1 MKPVVFLTLL
11 LLSFLS
17 VMGQEVPLKMRI
29 YLIGDAG
36 EIENGHHPVVE
47 HLRSRLGDSPS
58 VPTHLIYLG
67 DNIYPLG
74 LPSSESENRTEA
86 EAILRAQL
94 DIWSDLPGNIWMVP
108 GNHDWEKGKSEG
120 WNAVL
125 RTEKFIQ
132 ENYPEDRVQWV
143 PESACP
149 GPKAIPLD
157 ENTLLIALDSQ
168 WWLHSNE
175 KPGVDSDCE
184 FKTEEEIIAAIAYLL
199 EENQDKIIL
208 FAMHHPMRAYGPHN
222 GAYSWKDH
230 LFPMTAAKKNLYIP
244 LPVVGSIYPLYR
256 TWFGDIQ
263 DIPHPKYQ
271 AMIGALDGIFERHPN
286 VIQVSGHEHGLFY
299 TREGNKH
306 YIVSG
311 AGAKFTH
318 IKKNNPAAFTYPKQG
333 YAYLDFY
340 EDHRVILKFL
350 DPEKAEPIFDSE
362 LVEPYALDMDDLKL
376 FERKNPPNSTQPIS
390 LQYQKGKIHQVFL
403 GSNYRDTWAIPAT
416 FPTLDLTQEM
426 GGLTILKRGGG
437 MQTKSLRVEN
447 PNGKEFVL
455 RSVNK
460 YPENAIPA
468 ILRMTI
474 AKDIVQDQISASHPY
489 ASLAVAR
496 LAEEAGIIHTNPK
509 IVYLPDDPLL
519 GIYRNDFGN
528 ALYLFEER
536 EIAKRDAPE
545 NVKFY
550 STDKMLKELHEDNDH
565 EIKQKEVLKAR
576 LFDLWIADWD
586 RHDDQ
591 WRWVAEKGK
600 NGLEFSPMPR
610 DRDQAF
616 FVNEGFFPKIASR
629 KWSNPKFQGFGYE
642 LKNVNGFMF
651 NGRFF
656 DRSFMN
662 GLDRK
667 DWEEE
672 IEKFLPKLSEE
683 AIKGAF
689 QDWPKEVA
697 DKDGP
702 EIQAKLSARKN
713 WIKEKALEYYDF
725 LADGVDVVGT
735 NKDEEFEIKHLP
747 NGNVDVEVRK
757 INKDG
762 KLEQRIYNR
771 TFSPLETKEIRLYG
785 LEGDDRFLWEG
796 EGENEILIR
805 VIPGLGDKELI
816 DSAVLSGKKHLVY
829 VPKKELATYS
839 GPNLKIKEA
848 PDPDYL
854 TYDRLAFKY
863 DKVMPLASVEYNQ
876 DDGVFLGAGILWEKH
891 GFKKKPYAAMHSL
904 TGNYAMKTGA
914 FNLEYKGR
922 AVDLVKDWDF
932 VWLADVKA
940 PDYVFNYFGA
950 GNDSEFDRQE
960 NSIRYYRSRFSW
972 YELSTGLQ
980 KQLGDVGRFAIGPSY
995 QVYRF
1000 DPDDNEDKFITS
1012 PESDINQLDLDQAK
1026 FYGGLTA
1033 LLEFD
1038 KRDNQRMPTRGFY
1051 FRQEIKHFQGINKY
1065 ANDYTSVNAELRLF
1079 WSFKYLSKLVW
1090 ANRLGGGKNFGSYE
1104 YFQGQMLGGMD
1115 NLRGFRRNR
1124 YNGDAVFYN
1133 NLEFR
1138 LQLFNLNTPILP
1150 ATVGMIGFHDIGRVW
1165 LEEEDSNTW
1174 HNSLGGGIWIAPL
1187 SQLVAT
1193 FSVGFNKEETL
1204 PFFSFGYQF

>member
-1 MKPVVFLTLL
+1 MKTVVFLTLSF
-11 LLSFLS
+11 LSFLQ
-17 VMGQEVPLKMRI
+17 VMGQDVPLKMRI

-36 EIENGHHPVVE
+36 EMENGHHPVVE
-47 HLRSRLGDSPS
+47 HLRSALDENPK
-58 VPTHLIYLG
+58 VPTHLVYLG

-74 LPSSESENRTEA
+74 LPPFEAENRAEA
-86 EAILRAQL
+86 EKILNAQL
-94 DIWSDLPGNIWMVP
+94 DIWTDLPGKIWMIP
-108 GNHDWEKGKSEG
+108 GNHDWEKGKSDG
-120 WNAVL
+120 WNAIL
-125 RTEKFIQ
+125 RAEKFVQ
-132 ENYPEDRVQWV
+132 ENYPEDQVHWV

-168 WWLHSNE
+168 WWLHANA
-175 KPGVDSDCE
+175 KPGNDSDCE

-199 EENQDKIIL
+199 EENQDKVVL

-230 LFPMTAAKKNLYIP
+230 LFPLTAAKKNLYIP
-244 LPVVGSIYPLYR
+244 LPIVGSIYPLYR

-271 AMIGALDGIFERHPN
+271 AMIGALEGIFELHPN
-286 VIQVSGHEHGLFY
+286 VIQISGHEHGLFY

-311 AGAKFTH
+311 AGSKNTH
-318 IKKNNPAAFTYPKQG
+318 IKKNNPAAFSYPNQG

-340 EDHRVILKFL
+340 ENHRVVLKFL
-350 DPEKAEPIFDSE
+350 DPEIESPIYETE
-362 LVEPYALDMDDLKL
+362 LVEPFALDLDDLKL

-390 LQYQKGKIHQVFL
+390 LQYQKGKLHQVFF
-403 GSNYRDTWAIPAT
+403 GKNYRDTWAIPAT
-416 FPTLDLTQEM
+416 FPALDLTKEK
-426 GGLTILKRGGG
+426 GGLTILQRGGG
-437 MQTKSLRVEN
+437 MQTKSLRLEN

-468 ILRMTI
+468 VFRKTI
-474 AKDIVQDQISASHPY
+474 AKEIVQDQISASHPY
-489 ASLAVAR
+489 SSLAVAR
-496 LAEEAGIIHTNPK
+496 LAEDAGIIHTNPK
-509 IVYLPDDPLL
+509 IIYLPDDPLL
-519 GIYRNDFGN
+519 GIYRNDFGDE
-528 ALYLFEER
+528 LYLFEER
-536 EIAKRDAPE
+536 EIAKATSSDKVR
-545 NVKFY
+545 FY
-550 STDKMLKELHEDNDH
+550 STAKMLKELHGDNDH
-565 EIKQKEVLKAR
+565 EVKQKEVLKAR

-616 FVNEGFFPKIASR
+616 FVNEGLFPKIASR
-629 KWSNPKFQGFGYE
+629 KWSNPKFQGFGYD

-651 NGRFF
+651 NGRYF

-662 GLDRK
+662 ELDRK

-672 IEKFLPKLSEE
+672 IDELLPTLDEN
-683 AIKGAF
+683 AIAEAF

-697 DKDGP
+697 DKDAP
-702 EIQAKLSARKN
+702 IIQAKLLARKT
-713 WIKEKALEYYDF
+713 WLKEKALEYYAF
-725 LADGVDVVGT
+725 LAEGVDVVGT
-735 NKDEEFEIKHLP
+735 NKNEEFEIKHLP
-747 NGNVDVEVRK
+747 NGAVDLEVRK
-757 INKDG
+757 INKEG
-762 KLEQRIYNR
+762 ELEHKIYSR
-771 TFSPLETKEIRLYG
+771 TFSPQETNEIRLYG
-785 LEGDDRFLWEG
+785 LEGEDRFVWKG
-796 EGENEILIR
+796 AAKNDILIR
-805 VIPGLGDKELI
+805 VIPGEGNKELV
-816 DSAVLSGKKHLVY
+816 DSADLSGKKHLVY
-829 VPKKELATYS
+829 VPDKELTTYS

-876 DDGVFLGAGILWEKH
+876 DDGIFLGAGILWEKH
-891 GFKKKPYAAMHSL
+891 GFKKKPYSSMHTIS
-904 TGNYAMKTGA
+904 GNYAVKTGA

-922 AVDLVKDWDF
+922 SVDFWKSWDL

-950 GNDSEFDRQE
+950 GNDSEFDRE
-960 NSIRYYRSRFSW
+960 EYTIRYYRSRFSW

-980 KQLGDVGRFAIGPSY
+980 TQLGDVGQFAIGPSY

-1000 DPDDNEDKFITS
+1000 DPDDNENKFITS
-1012 PESDINQLDLDQAK
+1012 PESDVDQQQLDQAK

-1038 KRDNQRMPTRGFY
+1038 KRDSHKMPTRGFY

-1065 ANDYTSVNAELRLF
+1065 ANDYTSINAELRLF

-1090 ANRLGGGKNFGSYE
+1090 ANRLGGGKNFGNYE
-1104 YFQGQMLGGMD
+1104 YFQGQILGGMD
-1115 NLRGFRRNR
+1115 NLRGYRRYR

-1133 NLEFR
+1133 NLEIR
-1138 LQLFNLNTPILP
+1138 LQLFNLHTPILP
-1150 ATVGMIGFHDIGRVW
+1150 ATVGMVGFHDIGRVW
-1165 LEEEDSNTW
+1165 LKGENSNTW
-1174 HNSLGGGIWIAPL
+1174 HNSLGAGIWIAPL